1 MSKIDPQLRHDFINN
16 SLRLEVLSKL
26 ICKDLEQDNKPN
38 DQYVGDFEKFL
49 NVTKSS
55 GRAHTILW
63 SGRSWHVATWMKQ
76 ISEGFGLF
84 GHLWLDYQK

>member
-49 NVTKSS
+49 NVELNLLKELKGS
-55 GRAHTILW
+55 
-63 SGRSWHVATWMKQ
+63 
-76 ISEGFGLF
+76 F
-84 GHLWLDYQK
+84 HLN